1 MTHIG
6 VRKKSSI
13 TTWNRWKKEG
23 NSKVSKKN
31 KSTIVVCVCVE
42 FDTPEEFKVQMEWVP
57 QNNRSI
63 QAKWKW
69 NNLLVRLVILLHAIA
84 IKTCY
89 KQLKINN
96 TVYWSQSPVYS
107 DESYRR
113 KLLFWQLANSKRG
126 LFCWYYCSV
135 MLCSCLV
142 KKAIFCFPAR
152 SKFLTD
158 LLPIFQQ
165 LKTAK
170 KRPPKSLCVSTELFI
185 SIDYQMSFLDRAS
198 NSKLPASNKRHFVEI
213 FCMHF

>member
-1 MTHIG
+1 MKKRKGI
-6 VRKKSSI
+6 VKDRKK
-13 TTWNRWKKEG
+13 
-23 NSKVSKKN
+23 
-31 KSTIVVCVCVE
+31 TIALLLCVCVCVE
-42 FDTPEEFKVQMEWVP
+42 FDTPEEFKVRMEWVP
-57 QNNRSI
+57 QNNWSI

-96 TVYWSQSPVYS
+96 CSSQSPVYS

-170 KRPPKSLCVSTELFI
+170 KKATEITVCFNWALHFHR
-185 SIDYQMSFLDRAS
+185 LS
-198 NSKLPASNKRHFVEI
+198 NEFSW
-213 FCMHF
+213 

>member
-1 MTHIG
+1 MNNYLIDEK
-6 VRKKSSI
+6 RKGIVKD
-13 TTWNRWKKEG
+13 
-23 NSKVSKKN
+23 SKKTN
-31 KSTIVVCVCVE
+31 NTIVVCVCGVWY
-42 FDTPEEFKVQMEWVP
+42 TGRVQGKKEWVP
-57 QNNRSI
+57 QNNWLI

-126 LFCWYYCSV
+126 LFCWYYCFV

-142 KKAIFCFPAR
+142 KKAIFCFPAC

-165 LKTAK
+165 LKTTK
-170 KRPPKSLCVSTELFI
+170 KKAPKYELFI
-185 SIDYQMSFLDRAS
+185 SIDYRMSFLDRAS
-198 NSKLPASNKRHFVEI
+198 NSKLPGSNKRDFVEI

>member
-1 MTHIG
+1 MKKRKGI
-6 VRKKSSI
+6 VKDRKK
-13 TTWNRWKKEG
+13 
-23 NSKVSKKN
+23 
-31 KSTIVVCVCVE
+31 TIALLLCVCVCVE
-42 FDTPEEFKVQMEWVP
+42 FDTPEEFKVRMEWVP
-57 QNNRSI
+57 QNNWSI
-63 QAKWKW
+63 QGKWKW

-84 IKTCY
+84 IKT
-89 KQLKINN
+89 
-96 TVYWSQSPVYS
+96 
-107 DESYRR
+107 SYRR

-170 KRPPKSLCVSTELFI
+170 KKATEITVCFNWALHFHR
-185 SIDYQMSFLDRAS
+185 LS
-198 NSKLPASNKRHFVEI
+198 NEFSW
-213 FCMHF
+213 